1 MKRQKERIGKMSTL
15 YEITGDYLR
24 LLEMLEEEENIDP
37 QAFKDT
43 LEGIEGEFEIKADG
57 YARVLKELNAEAD
70 KYNAEIQHM
79 AARRD
84 SINNRGKM
92 LKQHL
97 YDSMKATGKLKF
109 KTDLF
114 SFGIQKNGGV
124 QPMEILPDVTIP
136 DEYCRK
142 EPDNAKIREALKNGA
157 ELPFAVLKERGE
169 HLSIR

>member
-1 MKRQKERIGKMSTL
+1 MSTL

-37 QAFKDT
+37 QAFADT
-43 LEGIEGEFEIKADG
+43 LEGIDGEFEIKSNG
-57 YARVLKELNAEAD
+57 YAKVIRELNAEVE
-70 KYNAEIQHM
+70 KFRSEIERM
-79 AARRD
+79 TARMNT
-84 SINNRGKM
+84 IANNSAR

-97 YDSMKATGKLKF
+97 YNSMKTTGKLKF
-109 KTDLF
+109 NTGLF
-114 SFGIQKNGGV
+114 NFSIRKNGGL
-124 QPMEILPDVTIP
+124 QPMEILPDVAIP

-142 EPDNAKIREALKNGA
+142 EPDNMKIREALKTGA

>member
-1 MKRQKERIGKMSTL
+1 MTL

-24 LLEMLEEEENIDP
+24 LLEMLEDDENIDE

-57 YARVLKELNAEAD
+57 YARVLKELSAEE
-70 KYNAEIQHM
+70 KKFKAEIERM
-79 AARRD
+79 TAKMNAI
-84 SINNRGKM
+84 SNNRAR

-97 YDSMKATGKLKF
+97 YDSMKATGKTKF

-114 SFGIQKNGGV
+114 SFGIQKNGGIT
-124 QPMEILPDVTIP
+124 PMEVNEDKVPKAYMKMV
-136 DEYCRK
+136 
-142 EPDNAKIREALKNGA
+142 PDNKKIRETLESGKR
-157 ELPFAVLKERGE
+157 LRFACFLERGE

>member
-1 MKRQKERIGKMSTL
+1 MSTL

-24 LLEMLEEEENIDP
+24 LLEMLEEEESIDP

-57 YARVLKELNAEAD
+57 YARVLKELVAEAG
-70 KYNAEIQHM
+70 KYDAEIQRM
-79 AARRD
+79 TARRD
-84 SINNRGKM
+84 SLNNRSKM

-97 YDSMKATGKLKF
+97 YESMKATGKLKF

-114 SFGIQKNGGV
+114 SFGIQKNGGL
-124 QPMEILPDVTIP
+124 QPLEILPDVEIP
-136 DEYCRK
+136 DKYLHK
-142 EPDNAKIREALKNGA
+142 EPDNTKIREALKKGA

>member
-1 MKRQKERIGKMSTL
+1 MSTL

-37 QAFKDT
+37 QAFADT

-57 YARVLKELNAEAD
+57 YARVLKELNAEALKFKD
-70 KYNAEIQHM
+70 EIERMTTKMNA
-79 AARRD
+79 
-84 SINNRGKM
+84 INNNSAR

-97 YDSMKATGKLKF
+97 YDSMKKTNKLKF

-114 SFGIQKNGGV
+114 SFNIQKNGGL
-124 QPMEILPDVTIP
+124 QPMEIVPDVEIP

-142 EPDNAKIREALKNGA
+142 EPDKAKIREALKNGA

>member
-1 MKRQKERIGKMSTL
+1 MSTL

-124 QPMEILPDVTIP
+124 QPMEIVPDVTIP

>member
-1 MKRQKERIGKMSTL
+1 MSTL

-24 LLEMLEEEENIDP
+24 LLEMLEEEESIDE

-57 YARVLKELNAEAD
+57 YARVLKELNAESL
-70 KYNAEIQHM
+70 KFKAEIERM
-79 AARRD
+79 TAKMNAID
-84 SINNRGKM
+84 NNRTRLKM
-92 LKQHL
+92 HL

-114 SFGIQKNGGV
+114 SFGIQKNGGL
-124 QPMEILPDVTIP
+124 QPMEIVPDMEIP

-142 EPDNAKIREALKNGA
+142 EPDNSKIREALKNGA